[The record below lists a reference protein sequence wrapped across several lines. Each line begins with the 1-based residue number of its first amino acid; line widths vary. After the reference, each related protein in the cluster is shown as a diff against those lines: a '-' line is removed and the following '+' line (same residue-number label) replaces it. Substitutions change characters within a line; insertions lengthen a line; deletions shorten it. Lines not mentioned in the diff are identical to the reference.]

1 MKKIIK
7 KVLMENLEDKK
18 LQMAYVYLSNY
29 LNSLEEV
36 IKDNGRIYL
45 RESGDRYG
53 MVLIWKKLSKCW
65 VDRDFW
71 DKFSEEFSLQD
82 NEVQS
87 IITRWVEDTYKL
99 KGIDTAQRGQS
110 GDAGVEDTYKLKTNL
125 I

>member
-36 IKDNGRIYL
+36 IKDDGRIYL
-45 RESGDRYG
+45 CESGDRYG
-53 MVLIWKKLSKCW
+53 MVLIDKKSSNCLVNW
-65 VDRDFW
+65 LFW
-71 DKFSEEFSLQD
+71 NNFSEEFYLQD

-99 KGIDTAQRGQS
+99 KGVDTR
-110 GDAGVEDTYKLKTNL
+110 YKSRYALPTG
-125 I
+125 

>member
-1 MKKIIK
+1 MDQLKND
-7 KVLMENLEDKK
+7 EGKK
-18 LQMAYVYLSNY
+18 LMAASVYINLY
-29 LNSLEEV
+29 LNSLDEV
-36 IKDNGRIYL
+36 VKDNGRIYL

-53 MVLIWKKLSKCW
+53 MVLIDKKSSNCLVNRS
-65 VDRDFW
+65 FW
-71 DKFSEEFSLQD
+71 DKFSDEFSLQD